1 MRCGCLRLRVEL
13 RLRTV
18 RVRQLTEDSHGRSA
32 AVVEA
37 LVGNHRRFLAF
48 LERRVGS
55 RAVAE
60 DLLQDAFVRGL
71 ERAPTL
77 RKSEAAT
84 AWFYRVLRNALVDYY
99 RKQRSEAGMLAAV
112 AAESAAAADEDAELE
127 RLICECVAGL
137 VDTLKPE
144 YASALRRV
152 ELEGLAVRA
161 YAEEV
166 GITPNNAG
174 VRLHR
179 ARESLRRQ
187 VARSCASC
195 AEHGCEDC
203 TCGPSASAGPPAPG

>member
-1 MRCGCLRLRVEL
+1 VYLRLEL
-13 RLRTV
+13 RLRPV
-18 RVRQLTEDSHGRSA
+18 RVRRLSDDTERGSA

-37 LVGNHRRFLAF
+37 LVDNHRRFLAF

-77 RKSEAAT
+77 RRSEAAT
-84 AWFYRVLRNALVDYY
+84 AWFYRVLRNALVDHF
-99 RKQRSEAGMLAAV
+99 RKQRT
-112 AAESAAAADEDAELE
+112 ESRVMAAAAAEPPDLAEEDEEL
-127 RLICECVAGL
+127 RRTVCGCIAGL

-152 ELEGLAVRA
+152 ELEGASVRD
-161 YAEEV
+161 YAEEA

-187 VARSCASC
+187 VARSCGTC

-203 TCGPSASAGPPAPG
+203 VCGGAGPSGRNPCD

>member
-1 MRCGCLRLRVEL
+1 MRRL
-13 RLRTV
+13 TDDT
-18 RVRQLTEDSHGRSA
+18 QGGSA

-84 AWFYRVLRNALVDYY
+84 AWFYRVLRNALVDHY
-99 RKQRSEAGMLAAV
+99 RKQRSEAGMLAAA
-112 AAESAAAADEDAELE
+112 AAEAPAVVGEDEELG
-127 RLICECVAGL
+127 RVICECIAGL

-152 ELEGLAVRA
+152 ELEGLAVRD
-161 YAEEV
+161 YAEEA

-187 VARSCASC
+187 VARSCATC

-203 TCGPSASAGPPAPG
+203 VCALAGPARTPASG